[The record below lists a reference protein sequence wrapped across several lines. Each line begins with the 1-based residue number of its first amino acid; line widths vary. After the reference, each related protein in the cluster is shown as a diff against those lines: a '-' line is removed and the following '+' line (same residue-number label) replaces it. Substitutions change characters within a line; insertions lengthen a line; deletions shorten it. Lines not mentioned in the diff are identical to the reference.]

1 MKHTKVIAILLIA
14 LLLAGLLSA
23 CGRNQTPDI
32 SDGARTHIRVGTL
45 RGPTGMGMAA
55 LMYWAEDGITKND
68 YSFALGGTPEEMT
81 AGILSNSLDI
91 AAVPT
96 NVASA
101 LYNVTEGEVQVI
113 TICALGVFYI
123 LDTSG
128 EIRSVEDLR
137 GRTIHTAGQGATP
150 EFALTY
156 ILRGNGMEPGVDVEI
171 VFNTE
176 NAELASLMIAGEVE
190 VALLPQPFATTV
202 TNQDEG
208 IAISLDLTKE
218 WGAISPGSA
227 MAASSIIVRT
237 AFLEEN
243 QEAVLK
249 FIEEFA
255 QSVVFVNYNVDE
267 AAELMERFDIVP
279 AAVARRAIPMSNLV
293 YISGR
298 EMIPLINGFLAVL
311 YEANPQSVGGA
322 MPDEAFFFLG

>member
-1 MKHTKVIAILLIA
+1 
-14 LLLAGLLSA
+14 
-23 CGRNQTPDI
+23 
-32 SDGARTHIRVGTL
+32 
-45 RGPTGMGMAA
+45 MGMAA
-55 LMYWAEDGITKND
+55 LMDWAEAGITEND
-68 YSFALGGTPEEMT
+68 YAFTLGGTPEEMT
-81 AGILSNSLDI
+81 AGILSSSLDI

-96 NVASA
+96 NVASV

-123 LDTSG
+123 LDTTG
-128 EIRSVEDLR
+128 EIQTVEDLR

-150 EFALTY
+150 EFALAY
-156 ILRGNGMEPGVDVEI
+156 ILRGNGLEPGVDVNI

-190 VALLPQPFATTV
+190 IGLLPQPFATTV
-202 TNQDEG
+202 TNQDESIT
-208 IAISLDLTKE
+208 IALDLTEE
-218 WGAISPGSA
+218 WSAISPDSA

-243 QEAVLK
+243 REAVLT

-255 QSVVFVNYNVDE
+255 RSVQFVNANVEE

-293 YISGR
+293 QIGGA
-298 EMIPLINGFLAVL
+298 EMIPLIDGFLAVL
-311 YEANPQSVGGA
+311 YEANPQSVGGS